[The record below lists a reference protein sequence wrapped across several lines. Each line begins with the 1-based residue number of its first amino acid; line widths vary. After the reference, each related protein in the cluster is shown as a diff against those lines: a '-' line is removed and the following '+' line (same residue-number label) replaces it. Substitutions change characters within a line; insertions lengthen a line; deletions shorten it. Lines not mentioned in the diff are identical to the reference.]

1 MSSILEAAKVHFRD
15 RMSGDLGCIVVP
27 EWDNAKI
34 YYKAS
39 MNFKEQGEILKLHAE
54 NKPAEAVIMTLI
66 VKGLDENGNK
76 LFKRANMTEM
86 MRSIDPDVV
95 SRIVTEMSDD
105 DAPTVEDA
113 VKN

>member
-1 MSSILEAAKVHFRD
+1 MSVILEAAKVHFRD
-15 RMSGDLGCIVVP
+15 RMSGDLKCVTVP
-27 EWDNAKI
+27 EWGDANI
-34 YYKAS
+34 YFKPS
-39 MNFKEQGEILKLHAE
+39 MNFKEQGEVLKLHAE

-66 VKGLDENGNK
+66 LKAMDENGAK

-86 MRSIDPDVV
+86 MRSIDPEVV

-105 DAPTVEDA
+105 EPTVEDA